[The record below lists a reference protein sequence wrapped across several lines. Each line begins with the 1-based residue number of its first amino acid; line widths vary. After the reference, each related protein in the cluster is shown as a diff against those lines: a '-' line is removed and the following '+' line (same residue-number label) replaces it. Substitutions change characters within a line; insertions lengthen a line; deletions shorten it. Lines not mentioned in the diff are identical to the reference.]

1 MDTVFSEYRHTIGK
15 CNHCTI
21 SDMKNESWCSLN
33 CELRNLL
40 LSLKENNNDNENVLK
55 LLQEYREEL
64 HEL

>member
-1 MDTVFSEYRHTIGK
+1 
-15 CNHCTI
+15 
-21 SDMKNESWCSLN
+21 MKNESWCSLN